1 MHELNRTA
9 VKQIYKFR
17 NLSSKIRELAEM
29 VNMTQDSAPKRSRGG
44 QPKPAVERKRNNVT
58 IRVRD
63 QNKADLQAAAA
74 VAHRSLSEE
83 IEFRLQ
89 QWSEYQRILG
99 ELETFKARMVE
110 MQRETEVAERYR
122 AGWGKRYNPN
132 VPGGIEWF
140 APGKH
145 NIPQSG
151 FISEEAA
158 ATPFQVPPALPPAV
172 AEAVRVEVQTAVKD
186 ILAEAGLLPKKRSA

>member
-1 MHELNRTA
+1 
-9 VKQIYKFR
+9 
-17 NLSSKIRELAEM
+17 
-29 VNMTQDSAPKRSRGG
+29 MTQEPAPKRSRGG
-44 QPKPAVERKRNNVT
+44 QPKPAIERKRNNVT

-63 QNKADLQAAAA
+63 QLKADLQAAA
-74 VAHRSLSEE
+74 VLAHRSLSEE

-99 ELETFKARMVE
+99 ELETFKARMAEMRHQTEARMVE
-110 MQRETEVAERYR
+110 AQRQTEVAERYR

-140 APGKH
+140 APGMH

-151 FISEEAA
+151 FISEEEAA
-158 ATPFQVPPALPPAV
+158 APFQPQSTLPPV
-172 AEAVRVEVQTAVKD
+172 VREAVHVEVQTAVRE
-186 ILAEAGLLPKKRSA
+186 ILEEAGLLPKKKTA

>member
-1 MHELNRTA
+1 
-9 VKQIYKFR
+9 
-17 NLSSKIRELAEM
+17 
-29 VNMTQDSAPKRSRGG
+29 MTQDSAPKRHRGG

-63 QNKADLQAAAA
+63 QLKADLQAAAA
-74 VAHRSLSEE
+74 AAHRSLSEE

-99 ELETFKARMVE
+99 ELETFKARMIE
-110 MQRETEVAERYR
+110 MQRQTETAERYR
-122 AGWGKRYNPN
+122 AGYGKIYDPS
-132 VPGGIEWF
+132 VPAGVHWF
-140 APGKH
+140 APGMH

-151 FISEEAA
+151 FEDPNA
-158 ATPFQVPPALPPAV
+158 PPPPLALPPAL

-186 ILAEAGLLPKKRSA
+186 ILAEAGLLRKKKTA

>member
-1 MHELNRTA
+1 
-9 VKQIYKFR
+9 
-17 NLSSKIRELAEM
+17 M
-29 VNMTQDSAPKRSRGG
+29 VNMTQTQEPAPKRRRGG
-44 QPKPAVERKRNNVT
+44 QPKPVIERKRNNVT

-110 MQRETEVAERYR
+110 MQHQTEDAARYR
-122 AGWGKRYNPN
+122 AGYGKMYDPN
-132 VPGGIEWF
+132 VPGGVRWY
-140 APGKH
+140 APGMH

-172 AEAVRVEVQTAVKD
+172 AEAVRVEVQTAVKN

>member
-1 MHELNRTA
+1 
-9 VKQIYKFR
+9 
-17 NLSSKIRELAEM
+17 
-29 VNMTQDSAPKRSRGG
+29 MTQDSAPKRRRGG
-44 QPKPAVERKRNNVT
+44 QPKPALERKRNNVT

-110 MQRETEVAERYR
+110 MQRQTEAAERYR

-140 APGKH
+140 APGTH

-151 FISEEAA
+151 FIDPDA
-158 ATPFQVPPALPPAV
+158 PPPPPALPPALR
-172 AEAVRVEVQTAVKD
+172 EAVRVEVQTAVRD
-186 ILAEAGLLPKKRSA
+186 LLAEAGLLPKKKTA

>member
-1 MHELNRTA
+1 
-9 VKQIYKFR
+9 
-17 NLSSKIRELAEM
+17 
-29 VNMTQDSAPKRSRGG
+29 MTQDSAPKRRRGG

-89 QWSEYQRILG
+89 QWSEYHRILG

-110 MQRETEVAERYR
+110 MQRQTETAERYR
-122 AGWGKRYNPN
+122 AGWGKMIDPN
-132 VPGGIEWF
+132 TGDVRWF
-140 APGKH
+140 APGMH
-145 NIPQSG
+145 NVPQSG
-151 FISEEAA
+151 FIDPNAA
-158 ATPFQVPPALPPAV
+158 PPSPTLPPV
-172 AEAVRVEVQTAVKD
+172 LREAVHVEVQAAVRD
-186 ILAEAGLLPKKRSA
+186 LLAEAGLLPKKKTA